1 MNTEASDNE
10 LMKAAKAR
18 VTFKTHFMIFIMGNI
33 LIWLVWLMMY
43 YIFIVTFPWAL
54 FPTVGWG
61 VGLAFHYFIVFKW
74 NEKWVEK
81 EYQRLK
87 TAQHNK
93 AEENNITSKQNI
105 ES

>member
-1 MNTEASDNE
+1 MKIELNDNE

-18 VTFKTHFMIFIMGNI
+18 VAFKTHLMVFIMGNI

-43 YIFIVTFPWAL
+43 YIFIIIFPWAL

-61 VGLAFHYFIVFKW
+61 VGLVFHYFIVFKW

-87 TAQHNK
+87 TEQQK
-93 AEENNITSKQNI
+93 ATDTNIITSNQNI

>member
-1 MNTEASDNE
+1 MNTEPNDKE

-18 VTFKTHFMIFIMGNI
+18 VAFKTHFMIFIMGNI
-33 LIWLVWLMMY
+33 LIWLIWLMMY
-43 YIFIVTFPWAL
+43 YVFEVTFPWAL
-54 FPTVGWG
+54 FPTIGWG
-61 VGLAFHYFIVFKW
+61 VGLAFHFFIVFKW

-87 TAQHNK
+87 TEKEGEADT
-93 AEENNITSKQNI
+93 NNIISNQNI